1 MSVHHPS
8 IIHPSIHPSF
18 LSKKDRIGLR
28 ADKEK
33 KEKK

>member
-8 IIHPSIHPSF
+8 SIHPSF